1 MLSTSNLKSAQ
12 AATYF
17 EKDDY
22 YSQEEG
28 PNRSRWVGEGAKQLN
43 LSGGIE
49 QEIFQQ
55 VLQGKSPRRSNVFCH
70 YLVMFGH
77 R

>member
-22 YSQEEG
+22 YS
-28 PNRSRWVGEGAKQLN
+28 
-43 LSGGIE
+43 
-49 QEIFQQ
+49 
-55 VLQGKSPRRSNVFCH
+55 
-70 YLVMFGH
+70 
-77 R
+77 